1 MKRSWIPVLG
11 IFVLALTIA
20 GIVSAQAPAQVAG
33 TWTMTNEGRG
43 GTVTSTLTIMQDGSA
58 LKGTLKGMNGME
70 IPLEDASVNGNNI
83 TFTVTRMGR
92 GGEVK
97 VKYDGT
103 VAGDTMM
110 GTFAAGQNTVNWSA
124 KKG

>member
-1 MKRSWIPVLG
+1 MKRNWIPTLG
-11 IFVLALTIA
+11 IFVLVLTIA

-43 GTVTSTLTIMQDGSA
+43 GTVTSTLTITQDGMT

-70 IPLEDASVNGNNI
+70 VPLEDASIKGNAI

-103 VAGDTMM
+103 VTGDAMM
-110 GTFAAGQNTVNWSA
+110 GTFMAGQNSVNWTA